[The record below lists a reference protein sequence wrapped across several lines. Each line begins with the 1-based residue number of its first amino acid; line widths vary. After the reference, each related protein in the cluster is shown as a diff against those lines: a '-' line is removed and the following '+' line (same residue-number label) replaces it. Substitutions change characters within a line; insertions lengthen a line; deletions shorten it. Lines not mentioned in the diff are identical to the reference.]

1 MLSIITGVLGLI
13 PGLFSTVQGITNAIT
28 NEKIKLAQSQNESDR
43 IAAQEKISSLQAKRD
58 VLIAE
63 SGSSKINAIIRACF
77 GLVAL
82 GIVSK
87 LLLWDKVIG
96 SFMECAGK
104 AGDALRCATF
114 TTDPIDSSQW
124 TLVTAAIGFYFVYEG
139 AVNATRIIKS

>member
-1 MLSIITGVLGLI
+1 MLSILTGVFGLI
-13 PGLFSTVQGITNAIT
+13 PGLFTTVQGITNAIT

-43 IAAQEKISSLQAKRD
+43 IAAQEKIDSLQAKRD

-63 SGSSKINAIIRACF
+63 SGSSKLNAVIRACF

-82 GIVSK
+82 GVIAK

-96 SFMECAGK
+96 SFMGCAGQ
-104 AGDALRCATF
+104 AGHAISCATY
-114 TTDPIDSSQW
+114 TTDAIDPSQW
-124 TLVTAAIGFYFVYEG
+124 TVVTAAIGFYFVYEG